1 MDNFGNKI
9 RKMRKARGFTQ
20 EQLAELIGIDNKHL
34 SRIEIGKHMP
44 TYSVLKRL
52 AKALE
57 FDIYG
62 IDELNVEEKTPD
74 KFLLKSLKILNSA
87 KTVEEKKYYLE
98 ALQHAQKGL
107 KINISANH
115 GKTV

>member
-1 MDNFGNKI
+1 
-9 RKMRKARGFTQ
+9 MRKARCFTQ
-20 EQLAELIGIDNKHL
+20 EKLAELIGIDNKHL

-57 FDIYG
+57 FDIYAVE
-62 IDELNVEEKTPD
+62 ELKVEEKTPD
-74 KFLLKSLKILNSA
+74 KLFLKSLKILNSA

-107 KINISANH
+107 KLNRSGNES
-115 GKTV
+115 

>member
-1 MDNFGNKI
+1 MTDNKALGCKI
-9 RKMRKARGFTQ
+9 RQMRKLRGFTQ

-44 TYSVLKRL
+44 TYSVLKKL

-62 IDELNVEEKTPD
+62 IDELKVEDKVPD
-74 KFLLKSLKILNSA
+74 KIFLKSLKILNSA
-87 KTVEEKKYYLE
+87 KTIEEKKYYLE

-107 KINISANH
+107 KLNISDN
-115 GKTV
+115 KK

>member
-1 MDNFGNKI
+1 MDNLGDKI
-9 RKMRKARGFTQ
+9 RKMRKAKGLTQ

-44 TYSVLKRL
+44 TYTVLKKL
-52 AKALE
+52 AKTLE

-62 IDELNVEEKTPD
+62 IDELKIEDKAPD
-74 KFLLKSLKILNSA
+74 KLLLKSLKILNSA
-87 KTVEEKKYYLE
+87 KTEEEKRYYLE

-107 KINISANH
+107 KLNISDY
-115 GKTV
+115 KK

>member
-1 MDNFGNKI
+1 MDNLGNKI
-9 RKMRKARGFTQ
+9 RKMRKMRGFTQ

-44 TYSVLKRL
+44 TYSVLRRL
-52 AKALE
+52 AGVLE

-62 IDELNVEEKTPD
+62 IEELKVEEKMPD
-74 KFLLKSLKILNSA
+74 KLFLKSLKILNSA
-87 KTVEEKKYYLE
+87 KTQEEKKYFLE

-107 KINISANH
+107 KLNISPD
-115 GKTV
+115 KK